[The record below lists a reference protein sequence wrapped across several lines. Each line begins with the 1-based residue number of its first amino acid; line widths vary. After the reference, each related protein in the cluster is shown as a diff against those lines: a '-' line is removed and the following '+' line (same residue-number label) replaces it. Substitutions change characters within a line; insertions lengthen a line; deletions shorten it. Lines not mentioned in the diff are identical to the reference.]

1 MSSLAQNRDTE
12 GSKSPSQD
20 AGDFVHV
27 QSETPP
33 SPPKTPVKGL
43 KVSSVGSPNSVV
55 SGGTSEGFSLV
66 DDEQTVF
73 GGDIAASSQSETG
86 QTILSTVTSEKGGR
100 STVPATVSS
109 HNESRPIA
117 KNRPDHGNPWNPHK
131 ETRFTDDNT
140 ADNPLPPAASSKPD
154 AESPH
159 VRRPPAAPSKPDVET
174 PDEEKPP
181 AVPRRQ
187 NTPPAGASPG
197 GGGGDDS
204 GGGSQSY
211 VDDMSDDD
219 FSTTSDL
226 TQHDFVQQQKRIQEL
241 ERVNRAFKLRTLA
254 QDTRLQEQEARLD
267 FQLTFKR
274 WPDRTKWSS
283 RSPTEVYTT
292 IQNSCRRRRAMQT
305 LKKSK
310 QAATM
315 ISKTWRRKSAMTML
329 KVAVRGATLC
339 KAEARRLLQERDFQK
354 KLRSIARDQAII
366 RSFIVRRNIIIFKK
380 TPDDTLALFRL
391 ASLKGQIAFAGFAE
405 LCKFV
410 SHPLVKTALASTTI
424 QRIWR
429 GYECRRAKKANHV
442 WDFRNKVGMPVVRE
456 KPEYSGL
463 AATLH
468 GGAELTAE
476 GLKLDGKS
484 GYAKLSNWEWGGTTS
499 IEVYVKY
506 DSFNRY
512 SRVFDFGNGP
522 SIDNVDLL
530 NHETTSTIGWQVL
543 QGSGR
548 HTQKVVYG
556 EKAISSVWTHV
567 VVTVS
572 GTTMKVY
579 KNGVL
584 TGTRTDGHEPN
595 ILIRTQHWLGR
606 SSWNTGYFDGTI
618 AYLKMWHG
626 HELQQSEVTALYLK
640 RNKINSYHVWDFRNK
655 VGMSE
660 VKDNHSDLAAT
671 LHGGAELTAEGLKLD
686 GKSGYA
692 KLSNWEWGGT
702 TSIEV
707 YVKYDSFNRYSRV
720 FDFGNGPSIDNV
732 DLLNHETTST
742 IGWQVLQGSG
752 RHTQKVVY
760 GEKAISSVWTHVV
773 VTVSGTTMKVYKN
786 GVLTGTRTD
795 GHEPNILIRTQ
806 HWLGRSSWNTGY
818 FDGTIAYL
826 KMWHGHELQQS
837 EVTALYLK
845 RNKINSYHVWDFRNK
860 VGMSEVKDN
869 HSDLAATLHGGA
881 ELTAEGLKLDG
892 KSGYAKLSNWDGLAA
907 TLHGGAELTAEG
919 LKLDGKSGYAK
930 LSNWEWGGTTSF
942 EVYVKYDSFNS
953 FSRVFDFS
961 NGEYSDNV
969 FLTNSGSTSSI
980 RWDVYQ
986 GSTKKYLTTSKFD
999 SSTWTHVVVTVSGTT
1014 MKIYKNGVLAGT
1026 KTDGWEPNIL
1036 TRTQHWLGR
1045 SAYSHDGYFDGT
1057 IAYLKMWH
1065 GVELQQ
1071 SEVTARY
1078 ENREKA

>member
-1 MSSLAQNRDTE
+1 
-12 GSKSPSQD
+12 
-20 AGDFVHV
+20 
-27 QSETPP
+27 
-33 SPPKTPVKGL
+33 
-43 KVSSVGSPNSVV
+43 
-55 SGGTSEGFSLV
+55 
-66 DDEQTVF
+66 
-73 GGDIAASSQSETG
+73 
-86 QTILSTVTSEKGGR
+86 
-100 STVPATVSS
+100 
-109 HNESRPIA
+109 
-117 KNRPDHGNPWNPHK
+117 
-131 ETRFTDDNT
+131 
-140 ADNPLPPAASSKPD
+140 
-154 AESPH
+154 
-159 VRRPPAAPSKPDVET
+159 
-174 PDEEKPP
+174 
-181 AVPRRQ
+181 
-187 NTPPAGASPG
+187 
-197 GGGGDDS
+197 
-204 GGGSQSY
+204 
-211 VDDMSDDD
+211 
-219 FSTTSDL
+219 
-226 TQHDFVQQQKRIQEL
+226 
-241 ERVNRAFKLRTLA
+241 
-254 QDTRLQEQEARLD
+254 
-267 FQLTFKR
+267 
-274 WPDRTKWSS
+274 
-283 RSPTEVYTT
+283 
-292 IQNSCRRRRAMQT
+292 MQT

-584 TGTRTDGHEPN
+584 AGTKTDGWEPN
-595 ILIRTQHWLGR
+595 ILTRTQHWLGR
-606 SSWNTGYFDGTI
+606 SAYSHDGYFDGTI

-702 TSIEV
+702 TS
-707 YVKYDSFNRYSRV
+707 
-720 FDFGNGPSIDNV
+720 
-732 DLLNHETTST
+732 
-742 IGWQVLQGSG
+742 
-752 RHTQKVVY
+752 
-760 GEKAISSVWTHVV
+760 
-773 VTVSGTTMKVYKN
+773 
-786 GVLTGTRTD
+786 
-795 GHEPNILIRTQ
+795 
-806 HWLGRSSWNTGY
+806 
-818 FDGTIAYL
+818 
-826 KMWHGHELQQS
+826 
-837 EVTALYLK
+837 
-845 RNKINSYHVWDFRNK
+845 
-860 VGMSEVKDN
+860 
-869 HSDLAATLHGGA
+869 
-881 ELTAEGLKLDG
+881 
-892 KSGYAKLSNWDGLAA
+892 
-907 TLHGGAELTAEG
+907 
-919 LKLDGKSGYAK
+919 
-930 LSNWEWGGTTSF
+930 F
-942 EVYVKYDSFNS
+942 EAYVKYDSFNS

-1014 MKIYKNGVLAGT
+1014 MKVYKNGVLAGT

>member
-1 MSSLAQNRDTE
+1 
-12 GSKSPSQD
+12 
-20 AGDFVHV
+20 
-27 QSETPP
+27 
-33 SPPKTPVKGL
+33 
-43 KVSSVGSPNSVV
+43 
-55 SGGTSEGFSLV
+55 
-66 DDEQTVF
+66 
-73 GGDIAASSQSETG
+73 
-86 QTILSTVTSEKGGR
+86 
-100 STVPATVSS
+100 
-109 HNESRPIA
+109 
-117 KNRPDHGNPWNPHK
+117 
-131 ETRFTDDNT
+131 
-140 ADNPLPPAASSKPD
+140 
-154 AESPH
+154 
-159 VRRPPAAPSKPDVET
+159 
-174 PDEEKPP
+174 
-181 AVPRRQ
+181 
-187 NTPPAGASPG
+187 
-197 GGGGDDS
+197 
-204 GGGSQSY
+204 
-211 VDDMSDDD
+211 MSDDD

-499 IEVYVKY
+499 
-506 DSFNRY
+506 
-512 SRVFDFGNGP
+512 
-522 SIDNVDLL
+522 
-530 NHETTSTIGWQVL
+530 
-543 QGSGR
+543 
-548 HTQKVVYG
+548 
-556 EKAISSVWTHV
+556 
-567 VVTVS
+567 
-572 GTTMKVY
+572 
-579 KNGVL
+579 
-584 TGTRTDGHEPN
+584 
-595 ILIRTQHWLGR
+595 
-606 SSWNTGYFDGTI
+606 
-618 AYLKMWHG
+618 
-626 HELQQSEVTALYLK
+626 
-640 RNKINSYHVWDFRNK
+640 
-655 VGMSE
+655 
-660 VKDNHSDLAAT
+660 
-671 LHGGAELTAEGLKLD
+671 
-686 GKSGYA
+686 
-692 KLSNWEWGGT
+692 
-702 TSIEV
+702 
-707 YVKYDSFNRYSRV
+707 
-720 FDFGNGPSIDNV
+720 
-732 DLLNHETTST
+732 
-742 IGWQVLQGSG
+742 
-752 RHTQKVVY
+752 
-760 GEKAISSVWTHVV
+760 
-773 VTVSGTTMKVYKN
+773 
-786 GVLTGTRTD
+786 
-795 GHEPNILIRTQ
+795 
-806 HWLGRSSWNTGY
+806 
-818 FDGTIAYL
+818 
-826 KMWHGHELQQS
+826 
-837 EVTALYLK
+837 
-845 RNKINSYHVWDFRNK
+845 
-860 VGMSEVKDN
+860 
-869 HSDLAATLHGGA
+869 
-881 ELTAEGLKLDG
+881 
-892 KSGYAKLSNWDGLAA
+892 
-907 TLHGGAELTAEG
+907 
-919 LKLDGKSGYAK
+919 
-930 LSNWEWGGTTSF
+930 F
-942 EVYVKYDSFNS
+942 EAYVKYDSFNS

-999 SSTWTHVVVTVSGTT
+999 SSTWTHVVVTVSGST